1 MQIRANERAMSEKR
15 DLRNLSSGN
24 IRFLCIHSSFLFF
37 SFCTVYVFHSSEKES
52 VYVCYVSMFVYSN
65 HFSFCY
71 IYIYYIVSVLI
82 HLLSTFRKKNYE
94 YDLTFLIQKSLLFVC
109 LVSILFLN

>member
-71 IYIYYIVSVLI
+71 IYILYC
-82 HLLSTFRKKNYE
+82 
-94 YDLTFLIQKSLLFVC
+94 VC
-109 LVSILFLN
+109 LDTSVVNVQKKKITNMSIDDI